1 MVRLHG
7 NAPYKYVL
15 VHGGPGAV
23 GSLRG
28 FAEELSRSSK
38 EGVVEAIQSK
48 YSIDGLIEELYCQ
61 IRENCTDRVFLIGHS
76 WGAWLS
82 VLTAERYPEVVEAM
96 TLVGCP
102 PLEVEYVPEIVS
114 RRLKN
119 LQGEAREVFQRL
131 LDNRADDEDMKRLP
145 VVLEQAD
152 NCCIDKKNIYSMGK
166 TDGKMYNSVW
176 NEAAKLRADGKLPE
190 SLKKAGNAGS
200 RICLIQGACDPH
212 PADGVIRSLEKNH
225 VKCEVYILDQCGHSP
240 FMEKYA
246 KEEFYKIIQKI
257 GKKR

>member
-7 NAPYKYVL
+7 NAPSKYVL

-48 YSIDGLIEELYCQ
+48 YSIDGLIEELYRQ
-61 IRENCTDRVFLIGHS
+61 IREN
-76 WGAWLS
+76 
-82 VLTAERYPEVVEAM
+82 M

-102 PLEVEYVPEIVS
+102 PLEEEDVPEIIS

-152 NCCIDKKNIYSMGK
+152 NYCIDKKNIYSMGK

-190 SLKKAGNAGS
+190 SFKKAGNAGS

-212 PADGVIRSLEKNH
+212 PADGVIRPLEKNH

>member
-48 YSIDGLIEELYCQ
+48 YSIDGLIEELYRQ

-96 TLVGCP
+96 TLVGC
-102 PLEVEYVPEIVS
+102 LLWKWSMS
-114 RRLKN
+114 RRS
-119 LQGEAREVFQRL
+119 
-131 LDNRADDEDMKRLP
+131 
-145 VVLEQAD
+145 
-152 NCCIDKKNIYSMGK
+152 C
-166 TDGKMYNSVW
+166 
-176 NEAAKLRADGKLPE
+176 
-190 SLKKAGNAGS
+190 
-200 RICLIQGACDPH
+200 
-212 PADGVIRSLEKNH
+212 PADLRTCRERRG
-225 VKCEVYILDQCGHSP
+225 
-240 FMEKYA
+240 KYS
-246 KEEFYKIIQKI
+246 KGCWITERMTRI
-257 GKKR
+257 

>member
-1 MVRLHG
+1 M
-7 NAPYKYVL
+7 
-15 VHGGPGAV
+15 
-23 GSLRG
+23 
-28 FAEELSRSSK
+28 
-38 EGVVEAIQSK
+38 
-48 YSIDGLIEELYCQ
+48 
-61 IRENCTDRVFLIGHS
+61 
-76 WGAWLS
+76 
-82 VLTAERYPEVVEAM
+82 LTAERYPEVVEAM

-152 NCCIDKKNIYSMGK
+152 NYCIDKKNIYSMGK
-166 TDGKMYNSVW
+166 TDGKMYSSVW

-190 SLKKAGNAGS
+190 SFKKAGNAGS
-200 RICLIQGACDPH
+200 RICLIQGACDQH
-212 PADGVIRSLEKNH
+212 PADGVIRPLEKNH
-225 VKCEVYILDQCGHSP
+225 VKCEAYILDQCGHSP

-257 GKKR
+257 GKKGLSGNR